1 MTDNELLLAM
11 SDLLDTK
18 LKAELQPIRDDIH
31 ILKGEMQEV
40 KSEIRILK
48 KDVETLKCEM
58 QEVKSEIR
66 VLKKDVQTLKCEMQE
81 VKGDIR
87 LLKTE
92 VQVVKTEMQAMKT
105 DLCQVKLYQEN
116 ILEPRLN
123 TIEACY
129 ASTYDR
135 YKRDAERMETAFSDI
150 EILKRTVENHSI
162 QLQRLA

>member
-18 LKAELQPIRDDIH
+18 LKAELQPISDDIH
-31 ILKGEMQEV
+31 ILKKDVQMLKSEMQEV
-40 KSEIRILK
+40 KGDIRL
-48 KDVETLKCEM
+48 
-58 QEVKSEIR
+58 
-66 VLKKDVQTLKCEMQE
+66 LKKDVQTLKCEMQT
-81 VKGDIR
+81 VKAEMR
-87 LLKTE
+87 VMKMEMQAMKTE
-92 VQVVKTEMQAMKT
+92 MHVVKTEMQAMKT

-129 ASTYDR
+129 TSTYDR

-150 EILKRTVENHSI
+150 EIIKRTVENHSI

>member
-18 LKAELQPIRDDIH
+18 LKAELQPIRDDFH
-31 ILKGEMQEV
+31 I
-40 KSEIRILK
+40 
-48 KDVETLKCEM
+48 
-58 QEVKSEIR
+58 
-66 VLKKDVQTLKCEMQE
+66 LKKDVQTLKCEMQT
-81 VKGDIR
+81 VKAEMR
-87 LLKTE
+87 VMKMEMQAMKTE
-92 VQVVKTEMQAMKT
+92 IHVVKTEMQAMKT

-129 ASTYDR
+129 TSTYDR
-135 YKRDAERMETAFSDI
+135 YRRDAERMETAFSDI
-150 EILKRTVENHSI
+150 EVLKRTVENHSI

>member
-31 ILKGEMQEV
+31 ILK
-40 KSEIRILK
+40 

-66 VLKKDVQTLKCEMQE
+66 LLKKDVQSLKGEMQ
-81 VKGDIR
+81 VM
-87 LLKTE
+87 KTE
-92 VQVVKTEMQAMKT
+92 VQVMKTEMQAMKT

-129 ASTYDR
+129 TSTYDR

-150 EILKRTVENHSI
+150 EILKKTVENHSI
-162 QLQRLA
+162 QLQRLV

>member
-58 QEVKSEIR
+58 QEVK
-66 VLKKDVQTLKCEMQE
+66 
-81 VKGDIR
+81 GDIR

-129 ASTYDR
+129 TSTYDR

>member
-31 ILKGEMQEV
+31 ILKKDVQMLKSEMQEV
-40 KSEIRILK
+40 K
-48 KDVETLKCEM
+48 M
-58 QEVKSEIR
+58 
-66 VLKKDVQTLKCEMQE
+66 
-81 VKGDIR
+81 
-87 LLKTE
+87 
-92 VQVVKTEMQAMKT
+92 

-129 ASTYDR
+129 TSTYDR
-135 YKRDAERMETAFSDI
+135 YRRDAERMETAFSDI
-150 EILKRTVENHSI
+150 EVLKRTVENHSI